1 MQWDG
6 FQFSV
11 VSIITA
17 SLRPSLTRLSLG
29 SSCRQGSPWPR
40 SQRLF
45 QPEHNAHCGP
55 GVPADPSPLFFVLVS
70 VQRRCRLPTLREV
83 PIRHVWKGTHAT
95 LEPWQEVVGATGQ
108 LASGRNLSN
117 SPAAQRQTALA
128 LHGSRPAATGPQGG
142 YLSQAGIA

>member
-17 SLRPSLTRLSLG
+17 SLSLTRLSLG

-55 GVPADPSPLFFVLVS
+55 GVPADPSPLFVVLVS
-70 VQRRCRLPTLREV
+70 VQRRCRLPRYLTRGSNKARLEGNARNLGTLA
-83 PIRHVWKGTHAT
+83 GGGGCT
-95 LEPWQEVVGATGQ
+95 GATGQ
-108 LASGRNLSN
+108 WKK
-117 SPAAQRQTALA
+117 P
-128 LHGSRPAATGPQGG
+128 
-142 YLSQAGIA
+142 